1 MRAFDFY
8 NNIIPCGIEEFFPRA
23 YYLLGWN
30 NEQFAVY
37 YGQEY
42 PTSSCEIGCVGGGAA
57 NITSTGP
64 RTVLMWNAEYNTYG
78 NGSNI
83 NLTYKY
89 NSDGTWKKYYN
100 INDRLGNVRTVLRKD
115 GTAGTVVKQFFYT
128 PFGSVIPLLGNVN
141 RTKFI
146 GKEKDKESN
155 YGDFGVR
162 KYDDEIGR
170 FTSIDPLWELDYSWT
185 PYHYSYNNPILFTD
199 GNGMQPG
206 VLTQTIKD
214 VSKLIGP
221 AAVAIGTN
229 PQVQKAAEKSLDYI
243 KEKVNQLD
251 NFLSNGGYENSEN
264 YPSENIIQT
273 DATSVSPQDPII
285 LKDGEGNTNPY
296 EGAVDKPV
304 TVVDPAGNAIPVGK
318 GEQIKTSPNGKWV
331 DVKDSEG
338 NPTGKRIDQGH
349 KPGPKHPDPKGWE
362 PHGHVPGVTNPDGT
376 PWLPIRNVS
385 QPK

>member
-1 MRAFDFY
+1 MEY
-8 NNIIPCGIEEFFPRA
+8 LKKLIHQKIKEFFPRA

-57 NITSTGP
+57 NISSPGP

-115 GTAGTVVKQFFYT
+115 GTAGTPVKQFFYT
-128 PFGSVIPLLGNVN
+128 PFGSVIPLLGSVN

-185 PYHYSYNNPILFTD
+185 PYHYSYNNPVLFTD
-199 GNGMQPG
+199 GNGKWPLFGWIDIMINLENTSVAPRPWPIEIVG
-206 VLTQTIKD
+206 PKSSTTSLTAPKGEVIIPISLGRKRNATATDNTD
-214 VSKLIGP
+214 VETKYNLP
-221 AAVAIGTN
+221 
-229 PQVQKAAEKSLDYI
+229 EKSQKKQNEKSNKENDRNWKQDKKLTNDDI
-243 KEKVNQLD
+243 KKLEK
-251 NFLSNGGYENSEN
+251 NGYDIHE
-264 YPSENIIQT
+264 
-273 DATSVSPQDPII
+273 
-285 LKDGEGNTNPY
+285 LKGG
-296 EGAVDKPV
+296 K
-304 TVVDPAGNAIPVGK
+304 NASK
-318 GEQIKTSPNGKWV
+318 Y
-331 DVKDSEG
+331 DLYKD
-338 NPTGKRIDQGH
+338 DQGNVYQSL
-349 KPGPKHPDPKGWE
+349 KGNKAPGE
-362 PHGHVPGVTNPDGT
+362 PLNIN
-376 PWLPIRNVS
+376 LNNL
-385 QPK
+385 